1 MSATTILL
9 MTAIWFR
16 RDADGVARIRRLQQT
31 LRAKVR
37 DAGLYPALAGVDAVR
52 DEGPA
57 GGALARIK
65 AALNPAGIVSPGR
78 YV

>member
-1 MSATTILL
+1 
-9 MTAIWFR
+9 
-16 RDADGVARIRRLQQT
+16 
-31 LRAKVR
+31 LRAAGFHPAR
-37 DAGLYPALAGVDAVR
+37 DGVDAVR

-65 AALNPAGIVSPGR
+65 AALDPAGIVSPGR